1 MDRTTTR
8 IISEDVLKIENIH
21 IKIFTQTADF
31 RRAMFQFSN
40 VVFLFVYEFIVV

>member
-1 MDRTTTR
+1 MDRTA
-8 IISEDVLKIENIH
+8 IIPEDILNKENLH

-40 VVFLFVYEFIVV
+40 VVVCLFTSSLLFDI